1 MDWTGKTQRAVLAAG
16 LLTAVTLAG
25 FWPVLHNGF
34 VNFDDPP
41 YVTANLHVR
50 TGLSWGNVAWAFRSN
65 ETANWHP
72 LTWLSHMLDA
82 QLFGLRANG
91 HHLVSLFFH
100 IANALLLFIVLR
112 RMTGAEWRSA
122 FVAGFFAVHPLHVE
136 SVAWVA
142 ERKDV
147 LSTFFFMLTLWAYAR
162 YARKSRTAHHASG
175 TPHDPSRFTFHVS
188 LFYGLSLLC
197 FTLGLLSKPMLV
209 TLPFLLVLLDY
220 WPLQRYQ
227 LGEPGSLVP
236 LLWEKIPFLG
246 LAAAFCALTFW
257 VQQRTQAVTVG
268 LPLALRVEN
277 AVVSYV
283 KYLGKTFWPMDL
295 AVFYQ
300 HPEVGYFAL
309 HHDALHPASDQWPG
323 WQIGV
328 AALLLVLITLAALL
342 RLKRQ
347 PWFTVGWFW
356 FLGTL
361 VPVIGI
367 IQAGSQAL
375 ADRYTYIPLIGVFIC
390 VVWGASELCA
400 GRWFGPKLLA
410 ITGSLGVAVCV
421 LLTHRQAQYWRDD
434 LTLFEHALAVTG
446 KNATAHYQ
454 IGLDLE
460 QMGKYDL
467 ALRHYQDALDADPT
481 MTDAYL
487 CQVNL
492 LERLGH
498 PEEALKR
505 CQAAL
510 QAQPWLEWAHN
521 RICALL
527 WKLGRREE
535 ARQQCLE
542 ALRFN
547 PRSAE
552 AHYNLGIALSDR
564 GDLAEAATHLAEA
577 VRLKPDYGE
586 AIIVLAEVLL
596 KQGRPAEAEACFRQA
611 LAVDPTSAE
620 AHLNLGGLL
629 WGSGRSDEAFHQY
642 AQAIRLSPTQ
652 PMAHYNMGS
661 LLFAQGK
668 LPEAA
673 VQLREALRLKPDY
686 PEATMALSRVLVAQG
701 RLDEALVPL
710 QAAVRESPTNV
721 NLQVSLGH
729 TLMSAGHTNE
739 AKACFANALRLE
751 PGLAASLTQAGKS
764 LAARGQLQAAIG
776 RFRTVVYLTPE
787 DPAAHATLDMAYA
800 EAGRFD
806 DAIRAAEKTRALA
819 LSMGDQ
825 DAVRAAEARLPL
837 YRKQQPFH
845 Q

>member
-1 MDWTGKTQRAVLAAG
+1 
-16 LLTAVTLAG
+16 
-25 FWPVLHNGF
+25 
-34 VNFDDPP
+34 
-41 YVTANLHVR
+41 
-50 TGLSWGNVAWAFRSN
+50 
-65 ETANWHP
+65 
-72 LTWLSHMLDA
+72 ML
-82 QLFGLRANG
+82 
-91 HHLVSLFFH
+91 
-100 IANALLLFIVLR
+100 
-112 RMTGAEWRSA
+112 
-122 FVAGFFAVHPLHVE
+122 
-136 SVAWVA
+136 
-142 ERKDV
+142 
-147 LSTFFFMLTLWAYAR
+147 LSTFFFMLTLWVYAR
-162 YARKSRTAHHASG
+162 YAEHCGAPARRGDNGALPPEPDHSAGKPGPKFHLPS
-175 TPHDPSRFTFHVS
+175 SRFYYLALAFFV
-188 LFYGLSLLC
+188 
-197 FTLGLLSKPMLV
+197 LGLMSKPMLV
-209 TLPFLLVLLDY
+209 TLPFVLLLLDY
-220 WPLQRYQ
+220 WPLRRYQ

-246 LAAAFCALTFW
+246 LAAAASALTVW

-283 KYLGKTFWPMDL
+283 KYLGKTLWPMNL

-328 AALLLVLITLAALL
+328 AALLLVLTTLAALL
-342 RLKRQ
+342 RLRRQ
-347 PWFTVGWFW
+347 PWFAVGWFW
-356 FLGTL
+356 YLGAL

-390 VVWGASELCA
+390 VVWGASELFA
-400 GRWFGPKLLA
+400 SRWFGPRLLG

-467 ALRHYQDALDADPT
+467 ALRDYEEALDADPT

-492 LERLGH
+492 LERLGR
-498 PEEALKR
+498 PDEALKR

-521 RICALL
+521 RVCALL

-547 PRSAE
+547 PHSAE

-586 AIIVLAEVLL
+586 AIIVLAEVML

-611 LAVDPTSAE
+611 LAVDPTNTE

-629 WGSGRSDEAFHQY
+629 WGSGRGAEAMRHY
-642 AQAIRLSPTQ
+642 AEALRLSPGE

-661 LLFAQGK
+661 VLFAQGK

-673 VQLREALRLKPDY
+673 EQFREAVRLRPDY
-686 PEATMALSRVLVAQG
+686 PEAIMALSRILVTQG
-701 RLDEALVPL
+701 RLDEALAQL
-710 QAAVRESPTNV
+710 QAAARVGPTNV
-721 NLQVSLGH
+721 NLQVSLGD
-729 TLMSAGHTNE
+729 TLMSAGRTNE
-739 AKACFANALRLE
+739 ADACFAYALRLD
-751 PGLAASLTQAGKS
+751 PGLAKRLTQAGKS
-764 LAARGQLQAAIG
+764 LAARGQLQAAIS
-776 RFRTVVYLTPE
+776 RFQTVVRLTPN

-806 DAIRAAEKTRALA
+806 DAIRAAEKTRVLA

-825 DAVRAAEARLPL
+825 DAVRSAEARLAL